1 MKEFIKIN
9 KYYLITILLMLL
21 TFILI
26 KIYLSN
32 DLLTF
37 DTYLHDKLT
46 NFVNNSLVTNIFKVI
61 TFLGSV
67 YFYLILLITIIFIN
81 KKLFYNLSI
90 PLVIT
95 WSLSFIIKN
104 IIRRERPLISLIT
117 KPSDFSFPSGHT
129 VCSVLLYGL
138 IIYFINKSNI
148 NKNIKIFINI
158 FLTLLIILIGCSRA
172 YLGVHFVSDVL
183 AGFLLGTL
191 SLVMFIRC
199 FERRKA

>member
-46 NFVNNSLVTNIFKVI
+46 NFVNNSLVTNIYKVI
-61 TFLGSV
+61 SFLGSV

-104 IIRRERPLISLIT
+104 IIRRERPLTSLIT

-158 FLTLLIILIGCSRA
+158 FLTLLIILIGCSRV